1 MNRNIAET
9 LIGALVLVVAIGFI
23 GFAYSKSDIQTVEGY
38 VVVAKFTGVGSL
50 TEGADVRISGIKVG
64 SVLKQTIDIESYMA
78 EVTMSIEERIELPL
92 DTTAE
97 ISTEGLLGGAYV
109 SLDPGG
115 EEQIIADGGEIT
127 YTQGMRSNTRTN
139 TGSSIG
145 TSNRATSC
153 SRAASRWWPTSG
165 SHWRWARPVEAV

>member
-9 LIGALVLVVAIGFI
+9 LIGAMVLVVAIGFI
-23 GFAYSKSDIQTVEGY
+23 SFAYSKSDIQTVEGY
-38 VVVAKFTGVGSL
+38 VVVAKFTGVGAL
-50 TEGADVRISGIKVG
+50 TEGADVRISGIKMG

-115 EEQIIADGGEIT
+115 EDQMIADGGEIT
-127 YTQGMRSNTRTN
+127 YTQGAANIVRLMTQLVFSQK
-139 TGSSIG
+139 GSK
-145 TSNRATSC
+145 
-153 SRAASRWWPTSG
+153 
-165 SHWRWARPVEAV
+165 